1 MKNLLKIT
9 FFMIMTL
16 FIYSDAFSQASSDY
30 DRSVDFTKYKTYS
43 YGGWQKDSGKL
54 INDIDKERLHKAFT
68 AEFNARGMSYVE
80 DNGELVLT
88 LFFVVDKK
96 TSTTAYTNY
105 NGGMGYGG
113 YGMGGVGYRGAG
125 WGWGMGSSTTS
136 YQENDYDVG
145 TFVVDAYDA
154 TSKKLVW
161 QGTLQKT
168 LNSNA
173 SKNEKSIPKSVSKLM
188 KKYPVKP
195 IK

>member
-1 MKNLLKIT
+1 M
-9 FFMIMTL
+9 
-16 FIYSDAFSQASSDY
+16 
-30 DRSVDFTKYKTYS
+30 
-43 YGGWQKDSGKL
+43 
-54 INDIDKERLHKAFT
+54 INDLDKERLHKAFT
-68 AEFNARGMSYVE
+68 EEFAARGMTYDQ

-88 LFFVVDKK
+88 LFLVVDKK

-136 YQENDYDVG
+136 YQENDYEVG
-145 TFVVDAYDA
+145 TFVIDAYDA
-154 TSKKLVW
+154 TSKKLIW
-161 QGTLQKT
+161 QGTLVKT

-173 SKNEKSIPKSVSKLM
+173 SKNEKGIPKSVSKLM

-195 IK
+195 NK